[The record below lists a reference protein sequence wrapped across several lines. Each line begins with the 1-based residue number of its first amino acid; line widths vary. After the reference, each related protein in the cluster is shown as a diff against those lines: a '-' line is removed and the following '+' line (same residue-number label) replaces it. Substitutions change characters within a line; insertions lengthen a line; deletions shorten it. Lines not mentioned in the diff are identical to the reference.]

1 MPREQLKK
9 DLEELQQELEGMN
22 DMDDELREQLQGI
35 SGQIDRLTEGE
46 EEGSI
51 EELMEQVEERV
62 LVFDAKHPQISGI
75 LKRIVSALEAIGA

>member
-1 MPREQLKK
+1 MPREQLKR
-9 DLEELQQELEGMN
+9 DLEELQQELEAME
-22 DMDDELREQLQGI
+22 DMDEGLREQLEGI

-46 EEGSI
+46 DEGPI